1 MKTKRTYLRLAAILA
16 LIALGGVMM
25 VIGRGHTIYLDNQ
38 PLEYGGAVCKAPW
51 QATVV
56 VDGAETAR
64 LLAGERGMASCMGQ
78 RFRATVKVV
87 WEEGGPEEQVDLAV
101 SLPYNRDE
109 LLVNLPAWL
118 AGLPQEAWLT
128 PFVSAAPAAGQE
140 DETVP
145 EESDPDGL

>member
-1 MKTKRTYLRLAAILA
+1 MKSKRTFLRLAAILV

-38 PLEYGGAVCKAPW
+38 PLEYGGTVYEAPW
-51 QATVV
+51 QVTAA
-56 VDGAETAR
+56 VDDEDAAR
-64 LLAGERGMASCMGQ
+64 LYAGERGMASCMGQ

-87 WEEGGPEEQVDLAV
+87 WEEGGPEEQVDLTV

-118 AGLPQEAWLT
+118 AGLPQEAWLV

-145 EESDPDGL
+145 EESSPDGL